1 MTTKFRKKPTNSPAN
16 NINEEAATSFINAA
30 PDAKA
35 ENKTEEKK
43 GVVKGKKHQI
53 TITMTPELIEQI
65 DTAAAENGQS
75 RAAWINMSCI
85 NALNYGFQIQGKKTL
100 I

>member
-1 MTTKFRKKPTNSPAN
+1 MTSKFRKKPTNN
-16 NINEEAATSFINAA
+16 AATSLNEDAAASFINAA
-30 PDAKA
+30 PDG
-35 ENKTEEKK
+35 KTEEKK

-53 TITMTPELIEQI
+53 TITMAPELIEQI

-85 NALNYGFQIQGKKTL
+85 NALNYGLQIHGKKTSN
-100 I
+100 